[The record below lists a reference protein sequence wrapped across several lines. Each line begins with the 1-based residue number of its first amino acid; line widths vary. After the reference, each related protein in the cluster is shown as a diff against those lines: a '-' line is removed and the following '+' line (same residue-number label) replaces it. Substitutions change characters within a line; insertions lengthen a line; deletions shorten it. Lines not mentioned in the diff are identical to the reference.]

1 MNPNPFS
8 ALLHSR
14 KFWLLTL
21 DTVLA
26 ITVYFVNKYGSPSF
40 AEDSKVLFGLLQPM
54 FVAVIVGI
62 FVEDNAER
70 GLQKAM
76 YEADKYAEES
86 ALYKKSKQESEP
98 EA

>member
-1 MNPNPFS
+1 
-8 ALLHSR
+8 
-14 KFWLLTL
+14 
-21 DTVLA
+21 
-26 ITVYFVNKYGSPSF
+26 
-40 AEDSKVLFGLLQPM
+40 M

-70 GLQKAM
+70 GLQKSM
-76 YEADKYAEES
+76 YEADKYAEEA